1 MTEAPRERV
10 AGGWLR
16 WVTPD
21 GRRLLLARVLRTF
34 AYGYLSVVLGVYLD
48 RLGLDPTRIG
58 IVLTSAIAG
67 SAVMTVGWSLFADRY
82 GRRRTISTMA
92 VLMAVGGLAFAL
104 TDSFAVL
111 ILAGFTGTISAT
123 NSEVGVF
130 QTVDQAMLPQTAP
143 DARRTW
149 LFSVYN
155 TLATFGGALG
165 ALFAASVGLFERLG
179 LTGADAY
186 RPLFVLYAVVGLAN
200 LALFAGLTDKLELAK
215 VEGQRRFL
223 GIHRSRRTVAKLA
236 ALFGLDAFAGALVV
250 QSLVAYWFF
259 IRWGL
264 EPAQLAVLFFAV
276 NVLSGLSLL
285 AAGWLAARYGLLNTM
300 VFSHLPSNVLLM
312 LVPLMPTAPLAVAL
326 FLMRMSISQM
336 DVPTRQSYTMAVV
349 DPDERTTTAGL
360 TNVAR
365 TASSA
370 FSPLV
375 TGIAFAAGSLAL
387 PFLLAGA
394 LKIAYDGLI
403 YVTFRGVRPPE
414 EERVRRDHSARRG

>member
-10 AGGWLR
+10 GGGWLR

-104 TDSFAVL
+104 TDSFAILV
-111 ILAGFTGTISAT
+111 LAGFTGTISAT

-349 DPDERTTTAGL
+349 DPDERTATAGL

-370 FSPLV
+370 FSPVV
-375 TGIAFAAGSLAL
+375 TGVAFAAGSLAL

-414 EERVRRDHSARRG
+414 EERVRRDHSDRRG

>member
-1 MTEAPRERV
+1 MSEAPRERV

-58 IVLTSAIAG
+58 IVLTAAIAG

-92 VLMAVGGLAFAL
+92 VLMVIGGLAFAL
-104 TDSFAVL
+104 ADSFVIL
-111 ILAGFTGTISAT
+111 VLAGFTGTISAT

-149 LFSVYN
+149 LFAVYN

-179 LTGADAY
+179 LAGADAY
-186 RPLFVLYAVVGLAN
+186 RPLFVLYAIVGLAN
-200 LALFAGLTDKLELAK
+200 LGLFAGLTDGLELAK
-215 VEGQRRFL
+215 VHGERRLL
-223 GIHRSRRTVAKLA
+223 GIHRSGRTVARLA

-264 EPAQLAVLFFAV
+264 DPTELAVLFFAV

-285 AAGWLAARYGLLNTM
+285 AAGWLAARFGLLNTM
-300 VFSHLPSNVLLM
+300 VFTHLPSNVLLI
-312 LVPLMPTAPLAVAL
+312 LVPLMPSAALAVAV
-326 FLMRMSISQM
+326 FLLRMSISQM

-349 DPDERTTTAGL
+349 DPDERTATAGL

-375 TGIAFAAGSLAL
+375 TGLAFAAGSFGL
-387 PFLLAGA
+387 PFFLAGA
-394 LKIAYDGLI
+394 LKIAYDGLV

-414 EERVRRDHSARRG
+414 EVRSRQ